1 MSDFTSS
8 DDLYMGVTP
17 GGSFYAVQSDADEF
31 GREFLRR
38 LLSVSETPAFNLEIA
53 QDLSGLESETE
64 TLEFIHLLQDAGFIY
79 GQKERELA
87 PAGNLES
94 MLPGLLQ
101 SLSDDGRAVLAE
113 GQGLYLGSSGFP
125 HEAAEELAALSAS
138 LTAIYRRHKDV
149 LRGNLGYTQRAWGL
163 IDAAGNSEIGF
174 WPLYIGGD
182 RFTLIV
188 GGMPQLNQPAFT
200 QLVWA
205 LERRY
210 GTNSSML
217 LN

>member
-1 MSDFTSS
+1 MSDYISRE
-8 DDLYMGVTP
+8 DLFMGVTP
-17 GGSFYAVQSDADEF
+17 GGSFYTVQDNTEEF
-31 GREFLRR
+31 GREFLHR
-38 LLSVSETPAFNLEIA
+38 LLTVDQMPPFSLDIA
-53 QDLSGLESETE
+53 KDLSGLSDETE
-64 TLEFIHLLQDAGFIY
+64 TLEFVHLLQDAGFIY
-79 GQKERELA
+79 GQQSSQVA
-87 PAGNLES
+87 PSGSLES

-138 LTAIYRRHKDV
+138 LTAIYKRHKDV
-149 LRGNLGYTQRAWGL
+149 LKGNLGYRQRAWGL

-174 WPLYIGGD
+174 WPLYIGKD

-188 GGMPQLNQPAFT
+188 GGMPQFNQPAFT
-200 QLVWA
+200 QLIWA

-210 GTNSSML
+210 GTNSPMV

>member
-1 MSDFTSS
+1 MSDFTSNE
-8 DDLYMGVTP
+8 DLYMGVTP
-17 GGSFYAVQSDADEF
+17 GGSFYAVQSDSDEF
-31 GREFLRR
+31 GRDFLRR
-38 LLSVSETPAFNLEIA
+38 LLRADETPAFNLEMA
-53 QDLSGLESETE
+53 QELSGLSNETE

-87 PAGNLES
+87 PTGSMEN
-94 MLPGLLQ
+94 MLPSLLQ
-101 SLSDDGRAVLAE
+101 SLSDNGRAVLAE

-210 GTNSSML
+210 GAHSSIL

>member
-17 GGSFYAVQSDADEF
+17 GGSFYAVQADADEF